1 MSGNSDDTGWIRASE
16 EYQARLRRAGDRV
29 DRLILLSESPMF
41 SFWSDIKR
49 ELALAADEIRMLRR
63 QLEDKSDDAA

>member
-1 MSGNSDDTGWIRASE
+1 
-16 EYQARLRRAGDRV
+16 
-29 DRLILLSESPMF
+29 MF

-49 ELALAADEIRMLRR
+49 ELVMAADEIRMLRR